1 MGILRDLQQQLQS
14 QKITAVTLAEQYLAR
29 AEKEQGGRGTNA
41 YITVDRDGAL
51 AAARTADAA
60 GYAAGA
66 PALRGIP
73 LAVKDNIVTRGLRTT
88 CASKI
93 LGDYKPPY
101 DADVVRRLKAQG
113 AVILG
118 KLNMDEFAMG
128 GSNENSAFGPVG
140 NPNDPARVAG
150 GSSGGPAAAVKV
162 GAAAAT
168 LGSDTGGSIRL
179 PASYCGVLGLKPTYG
194 LVSRY
199 GLVAFASSL
208 DQIGPLA
215 EDAED
220 AALLLSAIA
229 GRGGPMSD
237 GDPWEQDAALAQKP
251 TQDYLAA
258 MNQELAS
265 YKKGTRLRIG
275 WSPDLFQRKGTQPE
289 VAAAVDAALEKLKAA
304 GHHIVEVPL
313 PHAHLSVAVY
323 YIVAVSEASSNLSRF
338 DGVRFGA
345 RAPGATLNEVYTKT
359 RALFGAEVKRRI
371 VLGTY
376 ALSAGYYDAYYKK
389 ACEVRRLIAQ
399 DLEKA
404 FTACEMI
411 LSPVAPTTAFKL
423 GAKADP
429 LQMYLNDLLTIP
441 ANLAGIPAL
450 SVPTGKDDGGL
461 PVGVQLMGPRWSE
474 ARLLAVAKL
483 LEV

>member
-1 MGILRDLQQQLQS
+1 VDRAGAL
-14 QKITAVTLAEQYLAR
+14 TAAR
-29 AEKEQGGRGTNA
+29 A
-41 YITVDRDGAL
+41 
-51 AAARTADAA
+51 ADQA
-60 GYAAGA
+60 GYGATA

-73 LAVKDNIVTRGLRTT
+73 IALKDNIITQGLRTT

-101 DADVVRRLKAQG
+101 DADVTRRLKAQG

-128 GSNENSAFGPVG
+128 GSNENSAFGPVK
-140 NPNDPARVAG
+140 NPVDPTRVPG
-150 GSSGGPAAAVKV
+150 GSSGGSAAAVKAH
-162 GAAAAT
+162 AAPAT

-208 DQIGPLA
+208 DQIGPLT
-215 EDAED
+215 EDADD
-220 AALLLSAIA
+220 AALMLSAIA
-229 GRGGPMSD
+229 GREK
-237 GDPWEQDAALAQKP
+237 GDDHGEQDAALAAQP
-251 TQDYLAA
+251 AQDYSAA
-258 MNQELAS
+258 LDNEFAAIKS
-265 YKKGTRLRIG
+265 GKKLRIG
-275 WSPDLFQRKGTQPE
+275 WSPDLFHRQGTQKE
-289 VAAAVDAALEKLKAA
+289 VVDAVDSALAALKAA
-304 GHHIVEVPL
+304 GHAIVETRL
-313 PHAHLSVAVY
+313 PHVKQAVAVY

-345 RAPGATLNEVYTKT
+345 RAPGATLNEVYTRT

-389 ACEVRRLIAQ
+389 ACQVRRLISQ

-404 FTACEMI
+404 FASCDLI
-411 LSPVAPTTAFKL
+411 LSPVAPSTAFKL
-423 GAKADP
+423 GDKADP

-441 ANLAGIPAL
+441 ANLAGIPAV
-450 SVPTGKDDGGL
+450 SVPRGKDQAGL
-461 PVGVQLMGPRWSE
+461 PIGIQLMGPHFSE

-483 LEV
+483 LQAP